1 MKVGKNDEWA
11 ALGHRIKAE
20 RERRGLTQRA
30 LADAANLSD
39 RYISNLEGGQRS
51 PGPKALQAIAGALQ
65 IQPSALFTGVP
76 STHIPLDADLSR
88 LASILRD
95 ASGEDRE
102 TVIDFARSFV
112 RRKRRS
118 PAARKR

>member
-1 MKVGKNDEWA
+1 MKAGKNNEWA
-11 ALGHRIKAE
+11 ALGRRIKEE
-20 RERRGLTQRA
+20 RGRRGLTQRA

-51 PGPKALQAIAGALQ
+51 PSPKALQAIAGALQ
-65 IQPSALFTGVP
+65 IQPSDLFAGVP
-76 STHIPLDADLSR
+76 STYKPFDADLSR

-102 TVIDFARSFV
+102 TVIDFARSYV

-118 PAARKR
+118 PTPRKR

>member
-1 MKVGKNDEWA
+1 MKAEKHDEWA
-11 ALGHRIKAE
+11 ALGRRIKEE

-30 LADAANLSD
+30 LADASNRSD
-39 RYISNLEGGQRS
+39 RYISNLERGQRS
-51 PGPKALQAIAGALQ
+51 PAPKTLQAIAGALK
-65 IQPSALFTGVP
+65 ILPSDLFAGVP
-76 STHIPLDADLSR
+76 STHKPIDADLSR

-95 ASGEDRE
+95 ASVEDRE

-118 PAARKR
+118 PTSRKR

>member
-1 MKVGKNDEWA
+1 MKAENISEWA
-11 ALGHRIKAE
+11 ALGRRIKEE

-30 LADAANLSD
+30 LADEADLSD
-39 RYISNLEGGQRS
+39 RYISNLERGQRS
-51 PGPKALQAIAGALQ
+51 PAPKALQAIAGALQ
-65 IQPSALFTGVP
+65 IQPSDLFIGVP
-76 STHIPLDADLSR
+76 STHKPLDADLSR

-95 ASGEDRE
+95 ASDTDRE

-118 PAARKR
+118 STAHKR